1 MANKKGGRKDDSE
14 KNQLELVDPEFT
26 EGVGRILTFGAKKY
40 DAHNWMQGI
49 VYSRVIGAIKRH
61 TSAIERGEDIDPES
75 GQLHAYHLACE
86 TMFLARFQS
95 HPEWY
100 GDLDDR
106 AFATGR
112 EPPCPIPS

>member
-1 MANKKGGRKDDSE
+1 MAGGRKADGE
-14 KNQLELVDPEFT
+14 KNRLELVDPEFV
-26 EGVGRILTFGAKKY
+26 EGLGRILTFGARKY
-40 DAHNWMQGI
+40 EAHNWMKGI
-49 VYSRVIGAIKRH
+49 EYSRIIGAIKRH

-100 GDLDDR
+100 ENLDDR
-106 AFATGR
+106 AFTEGR
-112 EPPCPIPS
+112 DPCPEQSQ